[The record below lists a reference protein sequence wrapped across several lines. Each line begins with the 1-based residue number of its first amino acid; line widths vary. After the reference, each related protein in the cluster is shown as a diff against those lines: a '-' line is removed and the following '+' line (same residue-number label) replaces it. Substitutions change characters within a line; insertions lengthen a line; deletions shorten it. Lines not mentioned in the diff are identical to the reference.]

1 MSQIN
6 LNPFY
11 FHLGMAVK
19 DTVPKDMRDSK
30 VLFILQL
37 SPGHEENANKVFIVK
52 EQTSFVFP
60 AIEFCVS
67 IAQCSP
73 PSKSYNIPELQRHAE
88 NRVSFFSDISISVLK
103 FCLGQEIWAL
113 LQRQINT
120 LTEDNACQ

>member
-1 MSQIN
+1 
-6 LNPFY
+6 
-11 FHLGMAVK
+11 
-19 DTVPKDMRDSK
+19 MRDSK

-60 AIEFCVS
+60 AIEFCIS

-73 PSKSYNIPELQRHAE
+73 PSKSYNIPELHAA
-88 NRVSFFSDISISVLK
+88 NRVSFFSDISVSVLK
-103 FCLGQEIWAL
+103 LCLGQEIGAL